1 MRESRCVLFDWG
13 NTLMRDFPD
22 YEGPMAVWPHVETL
36 PNVKEVLL
44 QLRPQWTL
52 ALATNA
58 VASDET
64 AVWRAL
70 DRGGIA
76 TLLDKV
82 YCFQTI
88 GHKKPAPAFFDYVV
102 RDLPIERDRIVMVGD
117 DFENDILGATRAGI
131 RSIWLNQSSDEARAG
146 EIYQTIHDLRSLP
159 DLLPTLAT
167 DADA

>member
-58 VASDET
+58 VASDEP
-64 AVWRAL
+64 AVWKAL

-76 TLLDKV
+76 HLLDKV

-88 GHKKPAPAFFDYVV
+88 GHKKPAPAFFEYIVV
-102 RDLPIERDRIVMVGD
+102 DLPMERDRIVMVGD
-117 DFENDILGATRAGI
+117 DFENDIRGATRSGI
-131 RSIWLNQSSDEARAG
+131 RSIWLNQSSDEARVG
-146 EIYQTIHDLRSLP
+146 ELYQTIHEFQSLP
-159 DLLPTLAT
+159 DVLSPPTT
-167 DADA
+167 KPDA